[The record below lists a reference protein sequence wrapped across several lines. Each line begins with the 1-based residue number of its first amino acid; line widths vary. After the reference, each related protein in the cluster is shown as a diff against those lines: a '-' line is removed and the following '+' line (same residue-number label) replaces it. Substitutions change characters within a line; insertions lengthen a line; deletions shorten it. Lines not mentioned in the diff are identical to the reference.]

1 MKLGCVVLA
10 AGRGVR
16 FGGNKLICPLAG
28 RPVLARVL
36 DNLPRE
42 QFSSI
47 VVVASSG
54 EVERLCR
61 EADIP
66 CLRYGG
72 GAQSDSIRLG
82 LGAME
87 GTDGCMFVMGDQPL
101 CARRSMERLLE
112 AFRRQPDAVVRLAF
126 QGRPCSPVLF
136 PSRYYPN
143 LAALTGE
150 QGGIA
155 AVRGLNPTFRFVEAE
170 EEAELWETDTPEEL
184 TRIEHHLLTKEGRT
198 L

>member
-28 RPVLARVL
+28 RPVLSRVL
-36 DNLPRE
+36 DSLPRE
-42 QFSSI
+42 QLSSI
-47 VVVASSG
+47 VVVASSQ
-54 EVERLCR
+54 EVAQLCR
-61 EADIP
+61 ASGVP
-66 CLRYGG
+66 CLCYEG

-82 LGAME
+82 IGAME
-87 GTDGCMFVMGDQPL
+87 ETEGCMFVMGDQPL
-101 CARRSMERLLE
+101 CSRRSMERLLD
-112 AFRRQPDAVVRLAF
+112 AFRRQPEAVVRLAF

-170 EEAELWETDTPEEL
+170 EEDELWDTDTPEEL
-184 TRIEHHLLTKEGRT
+184 TRIEHYLLTKEGRA

>member
-10 AGRGVR
+10 AGQGVR

-42 QFSSI
+42 QLSSI
-47 VVVASSG
+47 AVVASSPG
-54 EVERLCR
+54 VEQLCR

-101 CARRSMERLLE
+101 CSRRSMERLLE
-112 AFRRQPDAVVRLAF
+112 AFRHQPEAVVRLSF

-155 AVRGLNPTFRFVEAE
+155 AVRGLNPTFLFVEAE
-170 EEAELWETDTPEEL
+170 EEAELWDTDTPEEL
-184 TRIEHHLLTKEGRT
+184 TRIEHYLLTKEGRT

>member
-28 RPVLARVL
+28 RPVLSRVL
-36 DNLPRE
+36 DSLPRE

-47 VVVASSG
+47 VVVASSQ
-54 EVERLCR
+54 EVEQLCR
-61 EADIP
+61 ASGVP
-66 CLRYGG
+66 CLCYEG

-82 LGAME
+82 IGAME
-87 GTDGCMFVMGDQPL
+87 ETEGCMFVMGDQPL
-101 CARRSMERLLE
+101 CSRRSMERLLE
-112 AFRRQPDAVVRLAF
+112 AFRRQPEAVVRLAF

-143 LAALTGE
+143 LAALAGE

-170 EEAELWETDTPEEL
+170 EEAELWDTDTPEEL
-184 TRIEHHLLTKEGRT
+184 IRIEHYLLTKEGRV

>member
-28 RPVLARVL
+28 RPVLSRVL
-36 DNLPRE
+36 DNLPRV
-42 QFSSI
+42 QLHRI
-47 VVVASSG
+47 VTVASSQ
-54 EVERLCR
+54 EVEQLCR

-66 CLRYGG
+66 CLLYGG

-82 LGAME
+82 IGAME
-87 GTDGCMFVMGDQPL
+87 DTDGCMFVMGDQPL
-101 CARRSMERLLE
+101 CSRRSMERLLE
-112 AFRRQPDAVVRLAF
+112 AFRHQPDAVVRLAYR
-126 QGRPCSPVLF
+126 GRPCSPVIF
-136 PSRYYPN
+136 PSCYYPN

-155 AVRGLNPTFRFVEAE
+155 AVRGLDPTFLLVEAE
-170 EEAELWETDTPEEL
+170 QEAELWDTDTPEAL
-184 TRIEHHLLTKEGRT
+184 THLEHYLINQEGRIP
-198 L
+198 

>member
-10 AGRGVR
+10 AGQGVR

-36 DNLPRE
+36 DSLPRE
-42 QFSSI
+42 QLSPI
-47 VVVASSG
+47 VTVASSQG
-54 EVERLCR
+54 VEHLCR

-66 CLRYGG
+66 CLLYGG
-72 GAQSDSIRLG
+72 GTQSDSIRLG

-101 CARRSMERLLE
+101 CSRRSMERLLE
-112 AFRRQPDAVVRLAF
+112 AFRRRPEAVVRLSF
-126 QGRPCSPVLF
+126 QGRPCSPVVF

-155 AVRGLNPTFRFVEAE
+155 AVRELNPTFHFVEAE
-170 EEAELWETDTPEEL
+170 EEAELWDTDTPEEL
-184 TRIEHHLLTKEGRT
+184 TRIEHYLLEQEGRAP
-198 L
+198 

>member
-28 RPVLARVL
+28 RPVLSRVL
-36 DNLPRE
+36 DSLPRE

-54 EVERLCR
+54 EVEQLCR
-61 EADIP
+61 ASGLP
-66 CLRYGG
+66 CLRYEG

-82 LGAME
+82 IGSME
-87 GTDGCMFVMGDQPL
+87 ETEGCMFVMGDQPL
-101 CARRSMERLLE
+101 CSRRSMERLLE
-112 AFRRQPDAVVRLAF
+112 AFRRQPEAVVRLAF

-150 QGGIA
+150 QGGIT
-155 AVRGLNPTFRFVEAE
+155 AVRNLNPTFRFVEAE
-170 EEAELWETDTPEEL
+170 EEAELWDTDTPEEL
-184 TRIEHHLLTKEGRT
+184 TRIEHYLLTKEGRA

>member
-10 AGRGVR
+10 AGQGVR

-28 RPVLARVL
+28 RPVLSRVL
-36 DNLPRE
+36 DSLPRE
-42 QFSSI
+42 QLSPI
-47 VVVASSG
+47 VTVASSQA
-54 EVERLCR
+54 VAQLCR
-61 EADIP
+61 EAAVP
-66 CLRYGG
+66 CLLYEG

-87 GTDGCMFVMGDQPL
+87 GTEGCMFVMGDQPL
-101 CARRSMERLLE
+101 CSRRSMERLLE
-112 AFRRQPDAVVRLAF
+112 TFWHRPEAVVRLAF

-155 AVRGLNPTFRFVEAE
+155 AVRGLNPTVLFVEAE
-170 EEAELWETDTPEEL
+170 EEAELWDTDTPEEL
-184 TRIEHHLLTKEGRT
+184 RRIEQYLLTKEGRAP
-198 L
+198 

>member
-28 RPVLARVL
+28 RPVLSRVL
-36 DNLPRE
+36 DNLPRT
-42 QFSSI
+42 QLHRI
-47 VVVASSG
+47 VTVASSQ
-54 EVERLCR
+54 EVEQLCR

-66 CLRYGG
+66 CLLYGG

-82 LGAME
+82 IGAME
-87 GTDGCMFVMGDQPL
+87 DTDGCMFVMGDQPL
-101 CARRSMERLLE
+101 CSRRSMERLLE
-112 AFRRQPDAVVRLAF
+112 AFRYQPDAVVRLAYR
-126 QGRPCSPVLF
+126 GRACSPVIF

-143 LAALTGE
+143 LAALSGE

-155 AVRGLNPTFRFVEAE
+155 AVRGLDPTFLLVEAE
-170 EEAELWETDTPEEL
+170 QEAELWDTDTPEAL
-184 TRIEHHLLTKEGRT
+184 THLEQYLINQEGRIP
-198 L
+198 

>member
-10 AGRGVR
+10 AGQGVR

-42 QFSSI
+42 QLSSI
-47 VVVASSG
+47 AVVASSPG
-54 EVERLCR
+54 VEQLCR

-101 CARRSMERLLE
+101 CSRRSMERLLE
-112 AFRRQPDAVVRLAF
+112 AFRHQPEAVVRLSF
-126 QGRPCSPVLF
+126 QGLPCSPVVF
-136 PSRYYPN
+136 PRRYYPN

-155 AVRGLNPTFRFVEAE
+155 AVRGLNPIFRFVEAE
-170 EEAELWETDTPEEL
+170 EEAELWDTDTPEEL
-184 TRIEHHLLTKEGRT
+184 THIEHYLLTKEGRT
-198 L
+198 P

>member
-16 FGGNKLICPLAG
+16 FGGNKLIRPLAG

-36 DNLPRE
+36 DSLPRE
-42 QFSSI
+42 QLSSI
-47 VVVASSG
+47 AAVASSQ
-54 EVERLCR
+54 EVAQLCR

-66 CLRYGG
+66 CLLYGG

-101 CARRSMERLLE
+101 CSRRSMERLLK
-112 AFRRQPDAVVRLAF
+112 AFRRRPEAVIRLAF
-126 QGRPCSPVLF
+126 LGRPCSPVIF

-155 AVRGLNPTFRFVEAE
+155 AVRGLNPSFLLVEAE
-170 EEAELWETDTPEEL
+170 SEAELWDTDTPEEL
-184 TRIEHHLLTKEGRT
+184 MRIEQYLMTKEGRA

>member
-28 RPVLARVL
+28 RPVLSRVL
-36 DNLPRE
+36 DSLPRE

-47 VVVASSG
+47 VVVASSQ
-54 EVERLCR
+54 EVEQLCR
-61 EADIP
+61 ASGVP
-66 CLRYGG
+66 CLCYEG

-82 LGAME
+82 IGAME
-87 GTDGCMFVMGDQPL
+87 ETEGCMFVMGDQPL
-101 CARRSMERLLE
+101 CSRRSMERLLD
-112 AFRRQPDAVVRLAF
+112 AFRRQPEAVVRLAF

-170 EEAELWETDTPEEL
+170 EEAELWDTDTPEEL
-184 TRIEHHLLTKEGRT
+184 TRIEHYLLTKEGRT

>member
-16 FGGNKLICPLAG
+16 FGGNKLIHPLAG
-28 RPVLARVL
+28 RPVLVRVL

-47 VVVASSG
+47 AVVASSP
-54 EVERLCR
+54 EVEQLCR

-87 GTDGCMFVMGDQPL
+87 ETDGCMFVMGDQPL
-101 CARRSMERLLE
+101 CSRRSMERLLE
-112 AFRRQPDAVVRLAF
+112 AFRCQPEAVVRLSF
-126 QGRPCSPVLF
+126 QDRPCSPVVF
-136 PSRYYPN
+136 PRRYYPN

-155 AVRGLNPTFRFVEAE
+155 AVRGLNPTFLFVEAE
-170 EEAELWETDTPEEL
+170 EEAELWDTDTPEEL
-184 TRIEHHLLTKEGRT
+184 TRIQHYLLTKEGRT